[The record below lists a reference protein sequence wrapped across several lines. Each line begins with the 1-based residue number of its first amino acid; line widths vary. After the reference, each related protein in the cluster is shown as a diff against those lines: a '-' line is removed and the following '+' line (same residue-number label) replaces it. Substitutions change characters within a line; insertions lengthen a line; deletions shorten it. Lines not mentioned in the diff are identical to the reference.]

1 MGLTY
6 FKRFQM
12 DIDLTRPLFE
22 APSLPAGYSLI
33 PWNQELVDTHA
44 SVKYRS
50 FCFELDANVFPCLG
64 DREGCQRLMR
74 DISRRENF
82 VPEATWLLHFGYP
95 GQNGGEFCGTIQ
107 GIQNRSGQGAVQN
120 LGITPEHRG
129 LGLGTRL
136 LHQSLMGFSQRE
148 MKRAMLEVTAQNVG
162 AFRLYERLGFR
173 QVKTVYKAVE
183 VAYV

>member
-12 DIDLTRPLFE
+12 DIDLTRPIFR
-22 APSLPAGYSLI
+22 PQPLPTGYRLLPWDEDLLEPHAG
-33 PWNQELVDTHA
+33 
-44 SVKYRS
+44 VKYRS
-50 FCFELDANVFPCLG
+50 FCFEIDANVFPCLG
-64 DREGCQRLMR
+64 DRDGCSRLMR
-74 DISRRENF
+74 DISRRDTF
-82 VPEATWLLHFGYP
+82 VPEATWLLQFEYP

-107 GIQNRSGQGAVQN
+107 GIQQRSGHGAVQN

-136 LHQSLMGFSQRE
+136 LHQALMAFAARDME
-148 MKRAMLEVTAQNVG
+148 RAVLEVTAQNLG